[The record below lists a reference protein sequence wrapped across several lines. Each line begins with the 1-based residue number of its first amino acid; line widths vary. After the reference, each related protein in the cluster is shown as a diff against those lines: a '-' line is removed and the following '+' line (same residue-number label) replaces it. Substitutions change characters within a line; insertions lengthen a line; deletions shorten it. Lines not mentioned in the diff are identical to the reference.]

1 MKFALITGSSGG
13 IGSSTALKL
22 AEEGWNLYLHYHT
35 NKKAVEELIHKVE
48 GFGVEAIPIRAD
60 LSLPEEVGRLVESIF
75 RLDAIIY
82 CSGNSSW
89 GLFQDQTENH
99 MDEMINLHVKSPL
112 ILVQKLLPKIIE
124 RKGGIVMVS
133 SIWGQIGGACEV
145 VYSTVKGAQL
155 AFVKSLSKELA
166 LSGVRVNAV
175 APGVVE
181 TAMMS
186 AFTDDDKHSL
196 YDEIPMGRFAQP
208 DEIADSIQF
217 LLSSKATYITGQ
229 TLSVN
234 GGWYT

>member
-35 NKKAVEELIHKVE
+35 NERAVEDLLPKLE
-48 GFGVEAIPIRAD
+48 GWGVEAIPIRAD
-60 LSLPEEVGRLVESIF
+60 LSSPKEVERLVDSIF
-75 RLDAIIY
+75 QLDAIIY

-89 GLFQDQTENH
+89 GLFQDHTEVE

-112 ILVQKLLPKIIE
+112 LLVQKLLPKIIE

-133 SIWGQIGGACEV
+133 SIWGQIGAACEV

-175 APGVVE
+175 APGVVD

-186 AFTDDDKHSL
+186 GFSDDDQHSL
-196 YDEIPMGRFAQP
+196 SDEIPMGRFAQP
-208 DEIADSIQF
+208 NEVADSIQF
-217 LLSSKATYITGQ
+217 LLSSKSTYITGQ

-234 GGWYT
+234 GGWHT